1 MTNFELA
8 EPIEISDRYPRGY
21 FEQVRQMAG
30 KLERQLPF
38 AGPFDTVII
47 GGSGLLGIADQ
58 IPFEPGTKKEIK
70 ESDIGLPT
78 GTIVEGHSD
87 TMIAGI
93 TTSGEKILVRSRM
106 VHPYNVHTLGFETS
120 YGRLSQAEVATM
132 YLHVLSELGGSKD
145 IILSCACGGIANPT
159 FAGKAPLFRQI
170 PEITIIASDLN
181 MAYASALQGAYVDL
195 GDAVRFPPSRES
207 DMDIKDRLQKSWKNV
222 YGKDAEVQEHV
233 YLTSPSTSGY
243 ENREQVRF
251 ALQNLTRL
259 VGMSF
264 STEAER
270 LSTLRK
276 TFPNML
282 GLGVA
287 TNPLLL
293 MPRGGNDALLA
304 VRQHLGISL
313 SEFDKTLMQS
323 GIPLIP
329 SKQEIDFMSANE
341 LYVTFPA
348 THEDVKR
355 AGAIAVS
362 KLGPVLVD
370 MLRK

>member
-1 MTNFELA
+1 
-8 EPIEISDRYPRGY
+8 
-21 FEQVRQMAG
+21 
-30 KLERQLPF
+30 
-38 AGPFDTVII
+38 
-47 GGSGLLGIADQ
+47 
-58 IPFEPGTKKEIK
+58 
-70 ESDIGLPT
+70 
-78 GTIVEGHSD
+78 
-87 TMIAGI
+87 MIAGV
-93 TTSGEKILVRSRM
+93 TENGKKVLVRSRM
-106 VHPYNVHTLGFETS
+106 VHPYNIHPLGHETK
-120 YGRLSQAEVATM
+120 YGRLSQADVATM
-132 YLHVLSELGGSKD
+132 YLHVIAELGGSKD
-145 IILSCACGGIANPT
+145 LILSCACGGIANPT
-159 FAGKAPLFRQI
+159 FAGDAPLFRQI

-181 MAYASALQGAYVDL
+181 MAYQSAMQGAYLGL

-207 DMDIKDRLQKSWKNV
+207 DAAIKDKLRQSWRYV
-222 YGKDAEVQEHV
+222 HGAEATIEEHV

-251 ALQNLTRL
+251 ALQNLTRR

-276 TFPNML
+276 AFPNML
-282 GLGVA
+282 GIGVA

-293 MPRGGNDALLA
+293 MPNGGNDALLA
-304 VRQHLGISL
+304 VRQRLGISL
-313 SEFDKTLMQS
+313 SDFDKTLLQAN
-323 GIPLIP
+323 IPLIP

-355 AGAIAVS
+355 AGAIAVG

-370 MLRK
+370 MLQH